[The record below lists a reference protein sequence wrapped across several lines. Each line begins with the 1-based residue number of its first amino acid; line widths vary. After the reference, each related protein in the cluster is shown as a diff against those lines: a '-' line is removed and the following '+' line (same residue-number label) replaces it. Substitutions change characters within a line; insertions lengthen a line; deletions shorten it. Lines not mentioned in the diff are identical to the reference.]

1 MLRKA
6 LGDSVDAEMAFAWRA
21 FFFDCLTPD
30 ILSLKERR
38 PETSSTTRGSA
49 KKIDKKSNFTK
60 KSKRQKIKLNSNI

>member
-6 LGDSVDAEMAFAWRA
+6 LGDSVDAETAFAWRA

-38 PETSSTTRGSA
+38 PETSSTNRGSA
-49 KKIDKKSNFTK
+49 KKIDKKSK
-60 KSKRQKIKLNSNI
+60 